1 MTISKILVA
10 NRGEIAM
17 RVIRAAR
24 DLGIPTVAVHS
35 TVDRESPHVR
45 MADQAFCIGPAA
57 SSESYLNIPTLLSV
71 CEVTGADAVHPG
83 YGFLSENAQ
92 FAELCGVSG
101 ITWIGPP
108 PSAINAMGDK
118 IRARE
123 LMQEAGVPILPGTP
137 GAIEDVAEARALAEE
152 IGFPMILKAAAGG
165 GGRGMKIV
173 ERAEDLEQSWLT
185 CSAEAEAAFGS
196 GAVYMERFLRSPRHV
211 EFQVVLDQYGE
222 GVHLFERD
230 CSVQRRHQKLVEEA
244 PCVVLEESARQELGA
259 LCVAAS
265 KKIGYVGV
273 GTFEF
278 LYDTDGSLYFMEMNT
293 RIQVEHPVTEAIT
306 GVDLVRLQIEIAQ
319 GAHLPFTQ
327 AEVPGPFGHAME
339 FRINAETPDKFLPS
353 PGLITKYEPAGGIGV
368 RVDGVA
374 HAGYTVLPHYDSMVA
389 KLIVHGADREQ
400 CLQRARRA
408 LHEYR
413 IEGISTTIPFH
424 LRLLENERFVAG
436 DYDTHLLATM

>member
-1 MTISKILVA
+1 MTFSKILIA

-17 RVIRAAR
+17 RIIRAAR

-45 MADQAFCIGPAA
+45 MADEAFCIGPA
-57 SSESYLNIPTLLSV
+57 SSAESYLNIPTLLSV

-92 FAELCGVSG
+92 FAELCEVSG

-118 IRARE
+118 IRARA
-123 LMQEAGVPILPGTP
+123 LMLEAGVPILPGTP
-137 GAIEDVAEARALAEE
+137 GAINDVEEAKRLATE

-165 GGRGMKIV
+165 GGRGMKVV
-173 ERAEDLEQSWLT
+173 ECVEDLEQSWLT
-185 CSAEAEAAFGS
+185 CSAEAAAAFGS
-196 GAVYMERFLRSPRHV
+196 GAVYMERYLRRPRHV
-211 EFQVVLDQYGE
+211 EFQIVLDQYGA
-222 GVHLFERD
+222 GVHLFERE
-230 CSVQRRHQKLVEEA
+230 CSVQRRHQKLLEEA
-244 PCVVLEESARQELGA
+244 PCVALDAETRKRVGA
-259 LCVAAS
+259 LCVEAS
-265 KKIGYVGV
+265 QKIGYVGV

-278 LYDTDGSLYFMEMNT
+278 LYDTDGSMFFMEMNT

-306 GVDLVRLQIEIAQ
+306 GIDLVRLQIDIAR

-327 AEVPGPFGHAME
+327 DEVPGPFGHAME

-353 PGLITKYEPAGGIGV
+353 PGTITAYEPAGGPGV
-368 RVDGVA
+368 RIDGLA

-389 KLIVHGADREQ
+389 KLIIHGANREE
-400 CLQRARRA
+400 CMQRARRA

-413 IEGISTTIPFH
+413 IEGIATTIPFH
-424 LRLLENERFVAG
+424 QRVLENESFVRG
-436 DYDTHLLATM
+436 EYDTHLVTTM

>member
-1 MTISKILVA
+1 MSISKILVA

-24 DLGIPTVAVHS
+24 DLNIPTVAVHS

-45 MADQAFCIGPAA
+45 MADEAFCIGPAT

-108 PSAINAMGDK
+108 PAAINAMGDK

-137 GAIEDVAEARALAEE
+137 GAIDDVAEAQAIGSE

-211 EFQVVLDQYGE
+211 EFQIVLDQYGQ

-244 PCVVLEESARQELGA
+244 PCVVLEEKARQELGQ
-259 LCVAAS
+259 LCVEAS
-265 KKIGYVGV
+265 QKIGYVGV

-319 GAHLPFTQ
+319 GARLPFTQ
-327 AEVPGPFGHAME
+327 DEVPGPFGHAME

-353 PGLITKYEPAGGIGV
+353 PGLITAYEPAGGIGV

-389 KLIVHGADREQ
+389 KLIVHGADREE

-413 IEGISTTIPFH
+413 IEGISTTLPFH
-424 LRLLENERFVAG
+424 QKLLENERFVNG
-436 DYDTHLLATM
+436 DYDTHLIETM

>member
-1 MTISKILVA
+1 MSISKILVA

-45 MADQAFCIGPAA
+45 MADESFCIGPAS

-108 PSAINAMGDK
+108 PAAINAMGDK

-137 GAIEDVAEARALAEE
+137 GAIEDVAEAQAIATG

-211 EFQVVLDQYGE
+211 EFQVVLDQYGQ

-244 PCVVLEESARQELGA
+244 PCVVLEEKSRRELGQ
-259 LCVAAS
+259 LCVEAS
-265 KKIGYVGV
+265 QKIGYVGV

-306 GVDLVRLQIEIAQ
+306 GVDLVRMQIEIAQ
-319 GAHLPFTQ
+319 GARLPFTQ
-327 AEVPGPFGHAME
+327 DEVPGPFGHAME
-339 FRINAETPDKFLPS
+339 FRINAETSDKFLPS
-353 PGLITKYEPAGGIGV
+353 PGLITAYEPAGGIGV

-389 KLIVHGADREQ
+389 KLIIHGANREE

-408 LHEYR
+408 LREYR

-424 LRLLENERFVAG
+424 QKLLENERFVCG
-436 DYDTHLLATM
+436 DYDTHLIATM